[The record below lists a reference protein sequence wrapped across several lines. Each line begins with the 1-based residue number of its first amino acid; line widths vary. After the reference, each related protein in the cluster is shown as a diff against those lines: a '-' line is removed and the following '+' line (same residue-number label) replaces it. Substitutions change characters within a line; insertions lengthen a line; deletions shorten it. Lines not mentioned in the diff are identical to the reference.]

1 MHLVDGLAAEDGIV
15 DPEGEQRRK
24 RQTAHGQRKGTQVNQ
39 TGDGMLATEE
49 QVHANV
55 VGVVATN
62 GNHDRKALAS
72 EVGERA
78 GDAEGCENRTQH
90 PCRHQDVERR
100 GLGSDGLADQE
111 QNLEE
116 RGEQATHPQRV
127 EEEHAAFGLCHAQVL
142 ARLDAHHAAHV
153 ANHDA
158 HEHEHDVKP
167 DDEPDAVPDAL
178 AHRGVFLGPR
188 TDALHANGHG
198 KAGERQQGA
207 KRGPLLD
214 VLIAREAAQDAA
226 DEAPC
231 SRAWHH
237 P

>member
-1 MHLVDGLAAEDGIV
+1 M
-15 DPEGEQRRK
+15 
-24 RQTAHGQRKGTQVNQ
+24 
-39 TGDGMLATEE
+39 
-49 QVHANV
+49 
-55 VGVVATN
+55 
-62 GNHDRKALAS
+62 
-72 EVGERA
+72 
-78 GDAEGCENRTQH
+78 
-90 PCRHQDVERR
+90 
-100 GLGSDGLADQE
+100 QE

-226 DEAPC
+226 DEAHAHERGTTREELHGRTGQRELPERQNRLRDE
-231 SRAWHH
+231 SENASHAETIEHGLVRFHVTPPVRVGQSSKKARAHTRKAA
-237 P
+237 